1 MNPKITSTPPR
12 SHSFRTTVTLTLMK
26 IPDNDGLDPEALLME
41 VQMYDTDRK
50 SAVLEVPWVI
60 KRLRSLL
67 RDLLDE
73 LWSPI
78 QLHPVTGR
86 VIGRISPGSPQSGA
100 LGCGPIQDEVHM
112 TLALTQPTLVASCE
126 ASITKMRQCR
136 SWEARGRIFRN
147 IEVAM
152 QVGPLQCIQDL
163 AVPCNTW
170 QYLAVASCCNVSA
183 LHTPTHAAS
192 SAGPG
197 PRLLQEANR

>member
-1 MNPKITSTPPR
+1 MNPKVTSTPPR

-26 IPDNDGLDPEALLME
+26 IPDNEGLDPEVLLLE
-41 VQMYDTDRK
+41 VQMYDADRK
-50 SAVLEVPWVI
+50 SAVLEVPWTL
-60 KRLRSLL
+60 KRLRSQLG
-67 RDLLDE
+67 DLLDE
-73 LWSPI
+73 QWSPI

-86 VIGRISPGSPQSGA
+86 VIGRISPGSPESGS
-100 LGCGPIQDEVHM
+100 LGCGPVHTEVQM

-126 ASITKMRQCR
+126 AAINKMRQCR
-136 SWEARGRIFRN
+136 SWEARGRTFRS

-152 QVGPLQCIQDL
+152 QVGPLQCIQYL

-183 LHTPTHAAS
+183 QHTPPHTAS

-197 PRLLQEANR
+197 ARLLQEADS